1 MMGGIRT
8 IRPRLNLGRWS
19 LWRGPPSRAL
29 STYALEM
36 HRAWQR
42 DPASVDASWAA
53 YFASGAGAGEQGVGG
68 EGMDMNVMSLVTG
81 YQTRGHNV
89 ADLDPLGMQDAD
101 IAVGRMAHLWGA
113 GSDIPAELELET
125 YGYSEADLEREVE
138 LNDALMPGYLSSGR
152 TTLGE
157 LVAKLKNTYCGTIG
171 FEYMHLQKPEQ
182 LKWLRERIEQS
193 PMYQYSPETQ
203 TLILD
208 RLSQAH
214 LFESFLQNKYPN
226 EKRFGLDGCEVLIP
240 GMMALIDR
248 SAERGVQA
256 VVLGMPHRGRLSVLA
271 NVLQK
276 PCQSIFKEFAGQN
289 ETDEGSGDVKY
300 HLGTST
306 DYRSLCGSDV
316 HISLIANP
324 SHLEAVN
331 PLVEGK
337 TRALQR
343 KSAQQRGEQDERFSR
358 AMSVILHG
366 DAAFAGQGVVYETFG
381 FSQTPSF
388 TTGGT
393 VHIVVNNQIGFTT
406 DPRLSRS
413 TAYCTDIGRAFGA
426 PIFHVNGD
434 DPEAVAFVCELAAD
448 WRQTFNEA
456 VIIDIVCY
464 RRHGHNE
471 QDQPMFTQPKMYT
484 HIAKHQ
490 CTKDIYGEKL
500 TASGRVDPNH
510 VQELDAKILA
520 RLESDFAD
528 APNYDDKPKDWLE
541 SRWAGFKRRTQ
552 EGEQGVTGVD
562 EEILRKVGLATTEM
576 PAGFT
581 LHKALVRILKA
592 RAKTV
597 TDGEGIDFATAEA
610 MAFGSLM
617 LDGNHVRMSGQ
628 DVQRGTFSHRHAQ
641 LHDQVT
647 EDTYVPL
654 NHLSADQGEFT
665 ISNSHLSEYAVLGF
679 ELGYSQNRPDQLVL
693 WEAQFGDFANTAQ
706 CIIDQFISSGEMKWL
721 RQSGLVMLLPHG
733 YEGMG
738 PEHSSARLE
747 RFLQM
752 SDDDPYFFPKINPG
766 TGKQIQGTN
775 WQIVNCSTAANYFHV
790 LRRQLYRDFRKPLV
804 CMTGKYTL
812 RLREATS
819 SIDEMSEGTRFQ
831 RVIGEGHG
839 TAAEDD
845 LLPASD
851 IRRVV
856 FCSGKVYYDLLRAR
870 KLNSIRDVALIRVEQ
885 LCPFPFDFVKEQ
897 LDLYAGAEVIWCQE
911 EPKNQGGWQYVRPR
925 IETASKGLGG
935 TDAPRVAKYTGRST
949 AASTATGFK

>member
-1 MMGGIRT
+1 
-8 IRPRLNLGRWS
+8 
-19 LWRGPPSRAL
+19 
-29 STYALEM
+29 
-36 HRAWQR
+36 
-42 DPASVDASWAA
+42 
-53 YFASGAGAGEQGVGG
+53 
-68 EGMDMNVMSLVTG
+68 MDMNVMSLVTG

-89 ADLDPLGMQDAD
+89 ADLDPLGIQDAD
-101 IAVGRMAHLWGA
+101 IEVGRMAELWGA
-113 GSDIPAELELET
+113 GSTTPPELELGT
-125 YGYSEADLEREVE
+125 YGYTEADLEREVD
-138 LNDALMPGYLSSGR
+138 LNDARMPGYLSSGR
-152 TTLGE
+152 STLGE
-157 LVAKLKNTYCGTIG
+157 LVANLKNTYCGTIG

-182 LKWLRERIEQS
+182 LKWLRERIEKS
-193 PMYQYSPETQ
+193 PMYQYGPEAQ
-203 TLILD
+203 SLLLG
-208 RLSQAH
+208 RLSEAH

-226 EKRFGLDGCEVLIP
+226 EKRFGLDGCESLIP

-248 SAERGVQA
+248 SAEVGVQA
-256 VVLGMPHRGRLSVLA
+256 VVVGMPHRGRLSVLA

-289 ETDEGSGDVKY
+289 ENEEGSGDVKY

-306 DYRSLCGSDV
+306 DYQALCGSDV

-337 TRALQR
+337 TRAMQR
-343 KSAQQRGEQDERFSR
+343 KSAQKRGEQDERFSR

-381 FSQTPSF
+381 FCQTPSF

-434 DPEAVAFVCELAAD
+434 DPEAVAYVCEMAAD
-448 WRQTFNEA
+448 WRQTFNED

-471 QDQPMFTQPKMYT
+471 QDQPMFTQPKMYN
-484 HIAKHQ
+484 HIAKHKS
-490 CTKDIYGEKL
+490 TKDIYGEKL
-500 TASGRVDPNH
+500 TASGSVAPNY
-510 VQELDAKILA
+510 VQELDANILA
-520 RLESDFAD
+520 RLEDEFAQ

-562 EEILRKVGLATTEM
+562 AEILRKVGMATTQM
-576 PAGFT
+576 PEGFT

-641 LHDQVT
+641 LHDQVN

-654 NHLSADQGEFT
+654 NHLSPDQGEFT

-706 CIIDQFISSGEMKWL
+706 CIIDQFISGGEMKWL
-721 RQSGLVMLLPHG
+721 RQTGLVMLLPHG

-766 TGKQIQGTN
+766 TGKQIQATN

-790 LRRQLYRDFRKPLV
+790 LRRQIYRDFRKPLV

-812 RLREATS
+812 RLREAMS
-819 SIDEMSEGTRFQ
+819 SIDEMSEVTRFQ

-839 TAAEDD
+839 AASEDD
-845 LLPASD
+845 LVSASD
-851 IRRVV
+851 VKRVV

-870 KLNSIRDVALIRVEQ
+870 KLNDIRDVALVRVEQ
-885 LCPFPFDFVKEQ
+885 LSPFPFDLVKDQ
-897 LDLYAGAEVIWCQE
+897 LDLYAGAEVVWCQE

-925 IETASKGLGG
+925 IETASKGLDG
-935 TDAPRVAKYTGRST
+935 TDAPRSAKYTGRAT